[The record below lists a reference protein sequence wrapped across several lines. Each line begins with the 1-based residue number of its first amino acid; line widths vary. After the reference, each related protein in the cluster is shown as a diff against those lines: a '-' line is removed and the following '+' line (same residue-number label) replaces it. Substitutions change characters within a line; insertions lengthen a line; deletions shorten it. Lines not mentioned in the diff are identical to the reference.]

1 MAFLCLRNA
10 SSRNGRLH
18 DRFCLSVSD
27 IGEPAKRAVAKFG
40 PHDYT
45 TFAASRANRP
55 YKMDHKAPRVNAAR
69 MRSYLGETVRCPC
82 KIKSIN
88 GNRAVV
94 ELADGGDIE
103 VSISDDG
110 NIRDKF
116 VEIVGKVET
125 PTTLKMFTAL
135 NLGDNIDMAVVNH
148 TIELMHTAVMAEY
161 WGTKP

>member
-1 MAFLCLRNA
+1 
-10 SSRNGRLH
+10 
-18 DRFCLSVSD
+18 
-27 IGEPAKRAVAKFG
+27 
-40 PHDYT
+40 
-45 TFAASRANRP
+45 
-55 YKMDHKAPRVNAAR
+55 MDHKAPRVNAAR
-69 MRSYLGETVRCPC
+69 MRSYLGET
-82 KIKSIN
+82 IN

-135 NLGDNIDMAVVNH
+135 NLGDNIDMAAVNH